1 MNTALRRASLVSL
14 LLIVI
19 LLANL
24 TWVQA
29 FQEDHYANNDYNRR
43 QIYRSELIARGQI
56 SAGDDVLAYSVAD
69 EDGRY
74 HREYSDTAYLYG
86 PTLGYLSTQLG
97 ITGLEASQ
105 NTTLN
110 QENSVKLTIDPAIQK
125 VAYDQLIEP
134 GYEGAAVAVKASTG
148 EILAMASSP
157 SYDPVTVED
166 NWEEL
171 SQDPQS
177 PLLNHASQDTLP
189 PGSTFKVITATAA
202 LLNGYTPS
210 SPVTGAAVITLPG
223 TDNVTLENYG
233 GATCAGGGTV
243 TLTQAFAYSCNT
255 AFATIGGDLDA
266 GTFEEVATA
275 FGIGE
280 DYTKLGVPT
289 SPGSLGDVTDTAARA
304 QSAIGQ
310 RDVTVSALQNAM
322 VAATV
327 ANKGL
332 RMEPYLVKE
341 VDGPDL
347 SIEYKAKP
355 TEAADVMPANVAE
368 QVRQLMVASE
378 RNTWGFT
385 DPSIASKTG
394 TAEWGTDSRQSAP
407 HTWYIA
413 FQGDVA
419 VAVVVKNGGNLGQ
432 AATGGQVASPVAR
445 AILAA
450 ARSYSQ
456 PNPATGAQPNRQAG
470 AATQAGGQQ

>member
-1 MNTALRRASLVSL
+1 MNKSLRWASLVSL
-14 LLIVI
+14 LLIAI

-29 FQEDHYANNDYNRR
+29 FQQDHYANNDFNRR
-43 QIYRSELIARGQI
+43 QIYRAEMIARGQI
-56 SAGDDVLAYSVAD
+56 SAGGDVLAHSVAD
-69 EDGRY
+69 ANGRY
-74 HREYSDTAYLYG
+74 HREYGPTAYLYG
-86 PTLGYLSTQLG
+86 PTLGYLSNQLG

-110 QENSVKLTIDPAIQK
+110 QENSIKLTIDPAVQA
-125 VAYDQLIEP
+125 VAYSQLVEP

-171 SQDPQS
+171 SADERS

-189 PGSTFKVITATAA
+189 PGSTFKVITAATA
-202 LLNGYTPS
+202 LMNGYTPS
-210 SPVTGAAVITLPG
+210 SPLTGAAVITLPG

-233 GATCAGGGTV
+233 GSTCGGGGTV

-266 GTFEEVATA
+266 GTFEEMATK

-280 DYTKLGVPT
+280 EYPNLGIPT
-289 SPGSLGDVTDTAARA
+289 SAGSLGDVTDTAARA

-322 VAATV
+322 VAATI

-332 RMEPYLVKE
+332 RMKPYLVAE
-341 VDGPDL
+341 VDAPDL
-347 SIEYKAKP
+347 SVRYKAKP
-355 TEAADVMPANVAE
+355 QEAADVIPADVAG
-368 QVRQLMVASE
+368 QVRELMLASE

-385 DPSIASKTG
+385 DPTIASKTG
-394 TAEWGTDSRQSAP
+394 TAEWGTDSRKSAP
-407 HTWYIA
+407 HAWYIA

-450 ARSYSQ
+450 ARGHS
-456 PNPATGAQPNRQAG
+456 G
-470 AATQAGGQQ
+470 